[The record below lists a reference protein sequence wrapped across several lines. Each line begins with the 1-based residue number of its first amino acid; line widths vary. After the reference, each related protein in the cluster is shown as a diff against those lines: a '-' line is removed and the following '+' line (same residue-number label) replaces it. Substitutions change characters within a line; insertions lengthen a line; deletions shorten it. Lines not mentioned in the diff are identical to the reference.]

1 MKHLQPFDTLKL
13 FIAVHWW
20 YTQYMLE
27 TFSVANFV
35 RKLVFEN
42 FNTD

>member
-1 MKHLQPFDTLKL
+1 MKRFQPFDTLKL

-20 YTQYMLE
+20 YTEHMLGAYA
-27 TFSVANFV
+27 VANFI